1 MGLLILQPP
10 RMRVCG
16 YLYLIIMFITF
27 SHLYK
32 ELFFH
37 EVIFVCKLVY
47 WNLYLNPYPSAPP
60 TTVPQPLADL
70 KLIFYTYF
78 LTVEFILIFQK
89 KNLACFLFFLNINE
103 WMADSLKTFVMHAV
117 SFRRSSTIGLC
128 VSSIHMWQ
136 ILKYMRV
143 LG

>member
-16 YLYLIIMFITF
+16 YLYLIIMFITY

-60 TTVPQPLADL
+60 TTVSQALEDS

-89 KNLACFLFFLNINE
+89 KEPCVFPFLP
-103 WMADSLKTFVMHAV
+103 KH
-117 SFRRSSTIGLC
+117 
-128 VSSIHMWQ
+128 
-136 ILKYMRV
+136 K
-143 LG
+143 